1 MSYRNPPVV
10 IIGAGV
16 GGLTLA
22 LLLRQRGIAAEVLEQ
37 SAELH
42 EAGAAV
48 GLAANAT
55 RVLRHLGLGED
66 LARVSAE
73 PDRLIHRD
81 GRDGRQVATSEDSRW
96 YRERFGAPFYGLHRM
111 ALQRLLAGAFGPEHL
126 HLGCRAEALEETRA
140 GMRVR
145 CASGAVFEA
154 AVVVGADGVHSVVR
168 DWVTGGDEPVYS
180 GTSGFRGLV
189 PAERLPSLPDPGAL
203 QFWMGPGAHLL
214 HYPIDGGRVVNF
226 LAVIDGP
233 LRWTAPAWLEEAAPG
248 AHLAPFAGWHPAVT
262 EMLGRRAAVTALGPV
277 LPAPAGLLEPRSRG
291 PARRRGSRDA
301 AAPGAGGQPDDRG
314 RRRAGRRTRRGR
326 RRARRAAPLR
336 RPAPGPD
343 PAGPADVLGRV
354 RRAAPARRPGRAAP
368 GRGPGPPDRRPGLD
382 PRLRRA
388 RPRYWS
394 RCAMLGGGGIA
405 EPASAVLG
413 GGGTAEQEGSTV
425 AGGGGI
431 AEHEGNA
438 VCGGGGT
445 AEQASPMAGGGGI
458 AEQDGSAVLGG
469 GGIAEQDGSA
479 VLGGGGMTEPDS
491 DVRGGGGIAE
501 QDSAV
506 LGGGG
511 IIDPERSGLSA
522 IARTYC
528 PASAIASP
536 SSSPA
541 SDHAPDS
548 MLP

>member
-1 MSYRNPPVV
+1 MSYRNPPVM

-233 LRWTAPAWLEEAAPG
+233 PRWTAPAWLEEAAPG

-262 EMLGRRAAVTALGPV
+262 EMLAAVPQS
-277 LPAPAGLLEPRSRG
+277 PRWGLFSRRPLACWSRG
-291 PARRRGSRDA
+291 PAVLLGDAAHAMLPHQGQGANQTIEDAAVLAAELDGAADVPAALRRYAARRRVRTRQVQLMSWAASAALHLPDGPAARRRDA
-301 AAPGAGGQPDDRG
+301 GLARVTDDVAWIHGYDALAPV
-314 RRRAGRRTRRGR
+314 T
-326 RRARRAAPLR
+326 
-336 RPAPGPD
+336 
-343 PAGPADVLGRV
+343 
-354 RRAAPARRPGRAAP
+354 
-368 GRGPGPPDRRPGLD
+368 GRG
-382 PRLRRA
+382 A
-388 RPRYWS
+388 R
-394 RCAMLGGGGIA
+394 C
-405 EPASAVLG
+405 SA
-413 GGGTAEQEGSTV
+413 A
-425 AGGGGI
+425 AG
-431 AEHEGNA
+431 
-438 VCGGGGT
+438 
-445 AEQASPMAGGGGI
+445 
-458 AEQDGSAVLGG
+458 
-469 GGIAEQDGSA
+469 
-479 VLGGGGMTEPDS
+479 
-491 DVRGGGGIAE
+491 
-501 QDSAV
+501 
-506 LGGGG
+506 
-511 IIDPERSGLSA
+511 
-522 IARTYC
+522 
-528 PASAIASP
+528 
-536 SSSPA
+536 
-541 SDHAPDS
+541 
-548 MLP
+548 